1 MLSEFGEGKKPASLK
16 ILAPKGVKT
25 LHLFIDSATLDD
37 DMLGGVCLATK
48 FYLDSGKADNADATD
63 LSGALSGMGF
73 PVGDKV
79 VDQTEIPFDITG
91 FMEILGIVGAGEL
104 HKFIITVTDN
114 DGNVETA
121 TLQLQA

>member
-1 MLSEFGEGKKPASLK
+1 
-16 ILAPKGVKT
+16 
-25 LHLFIDSATLDD
+25 
-37 DMLGGVCLATK
+37 
-48 FYLDSGKADNADATD
+48 
-63 LSGALSGMGF
+63 MGF